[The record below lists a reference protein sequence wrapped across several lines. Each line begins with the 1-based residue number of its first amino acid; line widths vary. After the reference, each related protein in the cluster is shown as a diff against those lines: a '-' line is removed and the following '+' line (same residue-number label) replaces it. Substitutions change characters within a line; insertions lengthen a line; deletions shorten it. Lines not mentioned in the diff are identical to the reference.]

1 MIDFKTLKKFP
12 KNVGDLGS
20 QFLPKALKS
29 CPKSNK
35 SPNLVTMFRAS
46 NPGTEKVFMSVR
58 LFREQKIRSP
68 LNKNQFYQ
76 NSIRLFQALYD
87 CFEET
92 IHELR
97 HQVSL
102 LLSSLAIICPAYFNQ
117 CDQIWQKFHT
127 LE

>member
-1 MIDFKTLKKFP
+1 MWEIWA
-12 KNVGDLGS
+12 S

-35 SPNLVTMFRAS
+35 LPNLVTMFRNS
-46 NPGTEKVFMSVR
+46 YPGPEKVFMSVR

-68 LNKNQFYQ
+68 LNKTINFTK
-76 NSIRLFQALYD
+76 IPFDFLQALYD

-102 LLSSLAIICPAYFNQ
+102 LLSSLTIICTAYFNQ